1 MSFSCKICNY
11 TTQVKCNYIKHL
23 KTKKHLKRVKDSKH
37 CTPCNTIAEQMSTNE
52 HEMSINEHKLD
63 KSINS
68 INKYKNEQI
77 MSTNEQI
84 MSTNEHKIS
93 TNEQSINKSINQEN
107 PINYEVI
114 DESNIH
120 ECIYCA
126 KIFKSKA
133 NKRRHELHYCK
144 EKNNTND
151 TELLNELQQ
160 KNKDIENLWKE
171 HKMDKEKMYKQMEKM
186 LEKVGDT
193 INHNTITQNIVLNSY
208 GQEDLSHITEQMLDS
223 LLKGPNKMIQNL
235 TRMIHFNKEKPEN
248 MNIYIPNRKDKY
260 VKVFKNGKW
269 VLEEKKERIPD
280 MIDKNYNI
288 LDNHYENLGQT
299 KLTKNENNAY
309 SYFQSKY
316 DDSDQELKDQLYND
330 CELVIINK

>member
-1 MSFSCKICNY
+1 MTFTCKICNY

-23 KTKKHLKRVKDSKH
+23 KTKKHLKRVKDSEQ
-37 CTPCNTIAEQMSTNE
+37 CTPCNTVAEQMSTNE
-52 HEMSINEHKLD
+52 HKMSTNEHKIE
-63 KSINS
+63 KSIKS
-68 INKYKNEQI
+68 IKKYK
-77 MSTNEQI
+77 NEQI

-107 PINYEVI
+107 YINQSKEI

-126 KIFKSKA
+126 KVFKSKA
-133 NKRRHELHYCK
+133 NKRRHELHFCK
-144 EKNNTND
+144 EKKNNNID
-151 TELLNELQQ
+151 LINELQQ

-288 LDNHYENLGQT
+288 LDNHYENIGQT
-299 KLTKNENNAY
+299 KLTEIENTAY
-309 SYFQSKY
+309 SDFQSKY
-316 DDSDQELKDQLYND
+316 DESDQELKDQLYND